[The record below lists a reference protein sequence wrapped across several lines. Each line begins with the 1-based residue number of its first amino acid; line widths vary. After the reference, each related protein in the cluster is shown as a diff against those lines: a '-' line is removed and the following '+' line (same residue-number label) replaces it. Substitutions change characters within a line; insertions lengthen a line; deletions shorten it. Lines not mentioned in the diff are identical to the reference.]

1 MIPLII
7 AAVVIGG
14 VGLTVSATIGGI
26 ALRGKLKKSGKNKK
40 NKKDKQNGNQVAKH
54 DPVIDLNEDD
64 APKHVAHEGVDIPK
78 QKKERVVI
86 DAIDDLSKQEKQE
99 KQEEK
104 EEKEEE
110 KEVNIPASLPIEEQV
125 DVFEQ
130 FVEDLNG
137 KMDND
142 SLEFAKLLLETAN
155 SRVAY
160 LKNVDKMT
168 TKIVDYAKKNNGGEK
183 KIMLRNVYD
192 QFVEGKSPVEKTYI
206 ATQLY
211 EKFTGNQLTSN
222 LPNQLLIEKL
232 NENLGTSIEVASLEL
247 KGE

>member
-1 MIPLII
+1 MF
-7 AAVVIGG
+7 
-14 VGLTVSATIGGI
+14 
-26 ALRGKLKKSGKNKK
+26 
-40 NKKDKQNGNQVAKH
+40 
-54 DPVIDLNEDD
+54 
-64 APKHVAHEGVDIPK
+64 
-78 QKKERVVI
+78 
-86 DAIDDLSKQEKQE
+86 
-99 KQEEK
+99 
-104 EEKEEE
+104 
-110 KEVNIPASLPIEEQV
+110 
-125 DVFEQ
+125 FEQ

-232 NENLGTSIEVASLEL
+232 NENLGTSIEVASLD
-247 KGE
+247 